1 MSTVKIIDEYI
12 HKIND
17 CKTQANAK
25 ELEEKIV
32 SIFSPYIKDIKKGLE
47 MFDEKK
53 AYDSVFFEKP
63 AQEDYVK
70 DLGIIKTKLQLYK
83 NTLKNQE
90 I

>member
-12 HKIND
+12 H

-25 ELEEKIV
+25 GKNRKYFFTV
-32 SIFSPYIKDIKKGLE
+32 YKGYKKGLE

-63 AQEDYVK
+63 VQEDYVK

>member
-12 HKIND
+12 H

-25 ELEEKIV
+25 GKNRKYFFTV
-32 SIFSPYIKDIKKGLE
+32 YKGYKKGLE

-63 AQEDYVK
+63 V
-70 DLGIIKTKLQLYK
+70 
-83 NTLKNQE
+83 
-90 I
+90 